1 MVGLGVLTQVGVA
14 GKIFPASCASKFMG
28 IPNMTV
34 TIFLLHKV
42 FFAMGAHDFL
52 VSSVY
57 MHITLGYVLKMP
69 ITVFTHHLAV
79 LAISFHSHWILGYL
93 TFCHNWLRCDC
104 GVFKIHMVQK
114 LFLIYQVLLTHL
126 ALAV

>member
-1 MVGLGVLTQVGVA
+1 MLTQVGVA
-14 GKIFPASCASKFMG
+14 GKNFPASCTSKFMG
-28 IPNMTV
+28 VPNMTV
-34 TIFLLHKV
+34 TIFLFYKA
-42 FFAMGAHDFL
+42 FFALGAHHCL

-79 LAISFHSHWILGYL
+79 LVISFQCRWILGYL
-93 TFCHNWLRCDC
+93 NFSYNWLWCDC
-104 GVFKIHMVQK
+104 GVFEVHMVQK
-114 LFLIYQVLLTHL
+114 HLLVYQVLLTHL